1 MDVAEFRKSE
11 GLSQE
16 DLAIQLGLQ
25 SKGRISTLETGAAT
39 WPTDLAIQMDR
50 LSKGK
55 VPVAQLRPDLHDVRV
70 IHDGQGAAA

>member
-1 MDVAEFRKSE
+1 MDVSEFRSRE
-11 GLSQE
+11 GISQLE
-16 DLAIQLGLQ
+16 LAIQLGLR
-25 SKGRISTLETGAAT
+25 SKGRISRLETGAAI

-70 IHDGQGAAA
+70 LHDAEGAAA

>member
-1 MDVAEFRKSE
+1 MDVAEFRKAE

-16 DLAIQLGLQ
+16 DLAIQLGLR
-25 SKGRISTLETGAAT
+25 SKGRISILESGADP

-50 LSKGK
+50 ISKGK

-70 IHDGQGAAA
+70 LHDAEGAPA